1 VTIDGSLR
9 RRTVRVAGRDRQ
21 VLEGGAG
28 PPLLWLHA
36 AGGLDPSSPPVR
48 ALARRFT
55 VVAPVAPGFEDLDE
69 LADLDD
75 VHDLALHYD
84 DLLDALGLDDADVVG
99 HSFGGMIAAELAAHV
114 PRRVGRL
121 VLLAPVG
128 LWDDRFPVA
137 DFLGCPEPERQRLLW
152 GDPSVRAQQAGAIA
166 SGPTPEALLARA
178 RGLTS
183 VAKFVWP
190 IPDKGLRRRL
200 RRIKART
207 LIIFGEEDA
216 LMPAA
221 YAEQFSAGIPDAR
234 DVVLAGAGH
243 MVPVERCD
251 EVIRLIGD
259 FLGNDEAL
267 A

>member
-1 VTIDGSLR
+1 
-9 RRTVRVAGRDRQ
+9 
-21 VLEGGAG
+21 
-28 PPLLWLHA
+28 
-36 AGGLDPSSPPVR
+36 
-48 ALARRFT
+48 
-55 VVAPVAPGFEDLDE
+55 
-69 LADLDD
+69 
-75 VHDLALHYD
+75 
-84 DLLDALGLDDADVVG
+84 
-99 HSFGGMIAAELAAHV
+99 
-114 PRRVGRL
+114 
-121 VLLAPVG
+121 
-128 LWDDRFPVA
+128 
-137 DFLGCPEPERQRLLW
+137 
-152 GDPSVRAQQAGAIA
+152 VRAQQAGAIG